1 MCLGLLLGDT
11 TSFIISLQGLK
22 GGRKRDG
29 CTYFSE
35 RHHHCHKGP
44 EWDGLSEHQL
54 LFIGGIL
61 QLPMTAADLGD
72 CVWSGAAV
80 SQSSGSLPETLS

>member
-22 GGRKRDG
+22 GGRKMDG
-29 CTYFSE
+29 SIFLSE
-35 RHHHCHKGP
+35 SHHRCQKVPKWEGV
-44 EWDGLSEHQL
+44 SEHQPV
-54 LFIGGIL
+54 FIGGIL
-61 QLPMTAADLGD
+61 QLPVTAAGLGD